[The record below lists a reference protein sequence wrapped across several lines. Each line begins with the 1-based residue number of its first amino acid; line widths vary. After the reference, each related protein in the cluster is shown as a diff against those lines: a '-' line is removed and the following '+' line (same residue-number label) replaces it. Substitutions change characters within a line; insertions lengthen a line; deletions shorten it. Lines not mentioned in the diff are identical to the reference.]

1 MLDQFSHTR
10 LFTLPGQKM
19 ESHPVIKS
27 VDWNK
32 RGRIQHKGKEQGRRL
47 VHVQKRGQSDNKK
60 GLHTHDRQKTHKNTQ
75 SSAPG
80 KARNSEIRFHCLDN
94 KMSYL
99 LLYSLVAG
107 HFSSMLV
114 CREKKETSEKYIVYF
129 QPYSNTYKPTQELD
143 RLYREALC
151 HPDIAG
157 IAVGTRPDCVD
168 RDKIS
173 VLAALARETYVSI
186 EYGVQTIHDTTL
198 HAINRGH
205 DFASL
210 LQAMKITRN
219 QGLDI
224 CFHVILGLP
233 GETREQM
240 RQTATTLGTLGYNS
254 LKIHNLHVV
263 KNTSLEAEF
272 KKGTLVLPTLEE
284 HASLAV
290 DFLERTPRSVVIQ
303 RLCGDAPRDFF
314 CLFLNKR
321 VYY

>member
-1 MLDQFSHTR
+1 MCRKYFLSVAPYNKYSDFLKKRFGVPVRKIMVDAGFTCPNRDDTAGTGGCVFCNNESFSPAVGR
-10 LFTLPGQKM
+10 SILP
-19 ESHPVIKS
+19 V
-27 VDWNK
+27 
-32 RGRIQHKGKEQGRRL
+32 REQVLRAIAC
-47 VHVQKRGQSDNKK
+47 
-60 GLHTHDRQKTHKNTQ
+60 RQ
-75 SSAPG
+75 
-80 KARNSEIRFHCLDN
+80 
-94 KMSYL
+94 
-99 LLYSLVAG
+99 
-107 HFSSMLV
+107 
-114 CREKKETSEKYIVYF
+114 KKETSEKYIVYF

-314 CLFLNKR
+314 IAPLWCLEKQALVKEVEMEFKKR
-321 VYY
+321 QTEQGSLS